1 MSFTPDIM
9 DELRVT
15 FFDECSEY
23 LLRNEEL
30 LGTLRDGARNGTHER
45 ETLDAV
51 FRVAHSIKAGAAAF
65 GLTALAD
72 LTHRMEAALDR
83 LRTGRLALTPPM
95 LALLLESGDA
105 LAEQVEAAREGT
117 GADGER
123 ARQIAERLAEAVD
136 AAGTA
141 TTAVTVQAPAPLPAD
156 PDALRRWA
164 IQFRPTAYSGGNE
177 PLLIIRALG
186 RLGRLVSQL
195 DLTRLPD
202 IENFDP
208 TEPVL
213 AWRIELETD
222 HPESDIREVFEF
234 VEDEADIRIDLMKDD
249 GSAMAA
255 IPGPAPATPIPP
267 PPATPR
273 IAAPVAAPASAPA
286 AAAATM
292 STATPASASVP
303 APTPPQAAA
312 VSEDATAS
320 GARGGT
326 APGGKGTIRVDLD
339 RVDRLVDMV
348 GELVI
353 TEATLTQL
361 CRELDSRT
369 QRRMIAAL
377 KGLSAHSRKLQ
388 DAVMAIRMQPVK
400 SIFARMPRMV
410 RDLAGRLGKTVELSM
425 AGEATEV
432 DKTII
437 EELADPLTHM
447 IRNALDHGIERPED
461 RRAAGKP
468 ECGTVFLSAENKG
481 GRIVIRVEDD
491 GRGIDRPRVL
501 AKARAL
507 GLVAADA
514 APSDDEI
521 DALLFAPGFS
531 TSESVTD
538 VSGRG
543 VGMDVVQRN
552 IQSLGGRVT
561 VQSEPGRGTR
571 WTMTLPLTLAVL
583 DGMLVRVGT
592 ELYVIPLAN
601 ILESTRPKAS
611 DVHEVVGSGTVVFLR
626 GDWLPLV
633 RMAEVFQLPGAEH
646 DPSRGIVVRVET
658 DTAGVIGLVVD
669 ELLGQQQVVVKPIEQ
684 NFTHVRGVAAT
695 TILGNGRVC
704 LILDLDDCVAMA
716 RDRRHALPD
725 AASAPPPRAAA

>member
-1 MSFTPDIM
+1 
-9 DELRVT
+9 
-15 FFDECSEY
+15 
-23 LLRNEEL
+23 
-30 LGTLRDGARNGTHER
+30 
-45 ETLDAV
+45 
-51 FRVAHSIKAGAAAF
+51 
-65 GLTALAD
+65 
-72 LTHRMEAALDR
+72 
-83 LRTGRLALTPPM
+83 
-95 LALLLESGDA
+95 
-105 LAEQVEAAREGT
+105 
-117 GADGER
+117 
-123 ARQIAERLAEAVD
+123 
-136 AAGTA
+136 
-141 TTAVTVQAPAPLPAD
+141 
-156 PDALRRWA
+156 
-164 IQFRPTAYSGGNE
+164 
-177 PLLIIRALG
+177 
-186 RLGRLVSQL
+186 
-195 DLTRLPD
+195 
-202 IENFDP
+202 
-208 TEPVL
+208 
-213 AWRIELETD
+213 
-222 HPESDIREVFEF
+222 
-234 VEDEADIRIDLMKDD
+234 
-249 GSAMAA
+249 
-255 IPGPAPATPIPP
+255 
-267 PPATPR
+267 
-273 IAAPVAAPASAPA
+273 A

-292 STATPASASVP
+292 STATPASTSVP

-725 AASAPPPRAAA
+725 AASATVPTLPPRAAA